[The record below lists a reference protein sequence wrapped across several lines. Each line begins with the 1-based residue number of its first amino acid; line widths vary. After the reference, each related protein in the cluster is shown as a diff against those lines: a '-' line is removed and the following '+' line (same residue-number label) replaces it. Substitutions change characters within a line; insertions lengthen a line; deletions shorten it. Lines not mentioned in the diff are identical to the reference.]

1 MAMSDPQPD
10 PLDRLA
16 ADAQEPHGGRR
27 EFQEQLAA
35 IDRRLV
41 AAAERVRSSIVPVTT
56 AFLEAD
62 AHEASRWREA
72 DVEVDRTCLE
82 LEETGYLLLA
92 RQAPVAGDLRRIV
105 AVLRCV
111 QDVQRSG
118 DLIRHVAESLTW
130 IHPPSLPEAIREVI
144 RQLGDVADGMF
155 AGAVEAWRT
164 HDGLAAVELERADD
178 QADLLQKV
186 LLSEL
191 YSGRQTVEE
200 SVSLA
205 LIARYYERIADHAVE
220 MARQVAYFLT
230 GDRLPPLRAD

>member
-1 MAMSDPQPD
+1 MSDPERD
-10 PLDRLA
+10 PLARLA
-16 ADAQEPHGGRR
+16 LEANEQHGSRR
-27 EFQEQLAA
+27 EFGEQLAE
-35 IDRRLV
+35 IDRRLI
-41 AAAERVRSSIVPVTT
+41 AAADRVRSSIMPITT
-56 AFLEAD
+56 AWREAD
-62 AHEASRWREA
+62 AHEARRWAAA

-92 RQAPVAGDLRRIV
+92 RQAPVAGDLRRVV

-144 RQLGDVADGMF
+144 RQQGEVADEMF
-155 AGAVEAWRT
+155 AAAIAAWRT
-164 HDGLAAVELERADD
+164 HDGLAANELENADD

-191 YSGRQTVEE
+191 YSGQQSVEE

-205 LIARYYERIADHAVE
+205 LIARYYERICDHAVE
-220 MARQVAYFLT
+220 MAREVTYFLT
-230 GDRLPPLRAD
+230 GDRLIPLRGEN